1 MNKSF
6 RDELENNEVNL
17 LRAENDKLHEII
29 ACCYQL
35 AGLVDAPL
43 VWFDVLSDPKTQHES
58 KLIKCF
64 LLHITTLGYLSGF
77 ICI

>member
-43 VWFDVLSDPKTQHES
+43 VWFDVLSDPKNATRKQIDQM
-58 KLIKCF
+58 LP
-64 LLHITTLGYLSGF
+64 ITYNDVRIS
-77 ICI
+77 